1 MFSRRDVLAGG
12 LATAAGL
19 TLLGADDSAAAQMS
33 TKDIFFDK
41 DAPVLGNPKGS
52 VTVVEYFDYQCP
64 YCKSSHAALKKV
76 VAADGDVRLVLK
88 DWPILGDASVFA
100 AQAVLGAAQIGHYEP
115 AMEALMKTRGRLS
128 QSQVEKALAGVGL
141 TMEMLSAAVNENNS
155 KISGLLDRNYSQAMS
170 FNFVGTPS
178 FVIGKDV
185 YPGVLSEKRLK
196 DAIKLARA

>member
-1 MFSRRDVLAGG
+1 MWSRRDVLAGG

-19 TLLGADDSAAAQMS
+19 TLLGTKDSAAAQMS
-33 TKDIFFDK
+33 TKEIFFDK

-155 KISGLLDRNYSQAMS
+155 KISALLDRNYSQALS

-185 YPGVLSEKRLK
+185 YPGVLSEKALK

>member
-19 TLLGADDSAAAQMS
+19 TFFGADANAAAQMS
-33 TKDIFFDK
+33 TKEIFFDK
-41 DAPVLGNPKGS
+41 DAPVIGNPKGS

-100 AQAVLGAAQIGHYEP
+100 AQAVLGAAQIGQYEP

-141 TMEMLSAAVNENNS
+141 TMPMLSAAVNEHNS
-155 KISGLLDRNYSQAMS
+155 KISALLDRNYSQAMS

-185 YPGVLSEKRLK
+185 YPGVLSEKALK

>member
-1 MFSRRDVLAGG
+1 MLSRRDVLAGG

-19 TLLGADDSAAAQMS
+19 TLLGVRDSAAAQMS
-33 TKDIFFDK
+33 TKEIFFDK

-128 QSQVEKALAGVGL
+128 QTQVEKALAGVGL

-155 KISGLLDRNYSQAMS
+155 KISALLDRNYSQALS

-185 YPGVLSEKRLK
+185 YPGVLSEKALK

>member
-1 MFSRRDVLAGG
+1 MLSRRDVLAGG

-19 TLLGADDSAAAQMS
+19 TLFSADDSAAAQMS
-33 TKDIFFDK
+33 TKEIFFDK

-155 KISGLLDRNYSQAMS
+155 KISALLDRNYSQALS

-185 YPGVLSEKRLK
+185 YPSVLSEKALK

>member
-1 MFSRRDVLAGG
+1 
-12 LATAAGL
+12 
-19 TLLGADDSAAAQMS
+19 
-33 TKDIFFDK
+33 
-41 DAPVLGNPKGS
+41 
-52 VTVVEYFDYQCP
+52 
-64 YCKSSHAALKKV
+64 LKKV

-155 KISGLLDRNYSQAMS
+155 KISALLDRNYSQALS

-185 YPGVLSEKRLK
+185 YPGVLSEKALK

>member
-1 MFSRRDVLAGG
+1 MLSRREVLAGG

-19 TLLGADDSAAAQMS
+19 TLPGVRDSAAAQMS
-33 TKDIFFDK
+33 TKEIFFDK

-128 QSQVEKALAGVGL
+128 QSQVEKALAGAGL

-155 KISGLLDRNYSQAMS
+155 KISALLDRNYSQALS

-185 YPGVLSEKRLK
+185 YPGVLSEKALK

>member
-141 TMEMLSAAVNENNS
+141 TMDMLSAAVNENNS

>member
-1 MFSRRDVLAGG
+1 MLLRRDVLAGG

-19 TLLGADDSAAAQMS
+19 TLLGARDSAAAQMS
-33 TKDIFFDK
+33 TKAIFFDK
-41 DAPVLGNPKGS
+41 DAPVLGNPTGS

-88 DWPILGDASVFA
+88 DWPILGDTSVFA

-155 KISGLLDRNYSQAMS
+155 KISALLDRNYSQALS

-185 YPGVLSEKRLK
+185 YPGVLSEKALK

>member
-1 MFSRRDVLAGG
+1 MLSRRDVLAGG

-19 TLLGADDSAAAQMS
+19 TLPGADDSAAAQMS
-33 TKDIFFDK
+33 TKEIFFDK

-155 KISGLLDRNYSQAMS
+155 KISALLDRNYSQALS

-185 YPGVLSEKRLK
+185 YPGVLSEKALK